1 MDARGAAAFAAGAAA
16 GAAVAWWALAGG
28 AKRRRLDW
36 DALVPVADGAAA
48 RGGAAAAATGAA
60 PPPPSVARF
69 AEDEVLSEQL
79 ARNVQFFGAE
89 AQRRVAGAFVVVVG
103 LGVSAAAPRRSLFLS
118 SFPLLFVSRSPKIF
132 AHPPTA
138 HPPASRAAGRRLARG
153 AHAPPLRRRP
163 PPPRRL

>member
-28 AKRRRLDW
+28 AKRLRLDW
-36 DALVPVADGAAA
+36 NALAPVADGAAA
-48 RGGAAAAATGAA
+48 RGGAVAAAVGAA
-60 PPPPSVARF
+60 PPPLVARF

-89 AQRRVAGAFVVVVG
+89 AQQRVAGAFVVVVG
-103 LGVSAAAPRRSLFLS
+103 LGVSAAGAASARAPL
-118 SFPLLFVSRSPKIF
+118 RSPKSSRS
-132 AHPPTA
+132 PTA
-138 HPPASRAAGRRLARG
+138 HPPTSRVTGRRLARG